1 MDFLVNPS
9 TFSDAEMADILM
21 HKIKKIKKNYLD
33 TFCTVSPRSYEKLPS
48 PFHIR
53 RFVLFLY
60 DPTWSVGTEVKLCP
74 KTASL
79 SCSMKYGGG
88 GVFKIRKN
96 TNLVTRHRP
105 HYTARSDQHDKNKL
119 LNFWHYFYC
128 CIVIEKRLPVAKHK
142 RGIAGLKL
150 STVDLSWQLASLL
163 KLADGYNN
171 LHRCWGGEKLPKK
184 VAPLIFCSS
193 SVKHTVRVFE
203 HWFNPRQNSAECVF
217 ERKKFIRDRWS

>member
-1 MDFLVNPS
+1 MTLFALYLLGHTKSFLPLFTS
-9 TFSDAEMADILM
+9 EGLC
-21 HKIKKIKKNYLD
+21 Y
-33 TFCTVSPRSYEKLPS
+33 FCMIQHGRSV
-48 PFHIR
+48 R
-53 RFVLFLY
+53 R
-60 DPTWSVGTEVKLCP
+60 
-74 KTASL
+74 L
-79 SCSMKYGGG
+79 SCAQRLHHYLALWNTEEGDSLQNTKKYD
-88 GVFKIRKN
+88 
-96 TNLVTRHRP
+96 LVTRHRP